1 MGSAALPLPRAYL
14 LHRRLAISSFHALH
28 FPSNSLGLKALLPA
42 QAMDNAESSDE
53 EGAARDAKRVVVAWW
68 KDDISGL
75 LASLAAFAPR
85 GSQISI
91 VCQEQP
97 EVRASPCA
105 CERPLSEEPASRHGN
120 PHLRDFKKNIAKGCA
135 PFVLCLLKCSWHAY

>member
-1 MGSAALPLPRAYL
+1 
-14 LHRRLAISSFHALH
+14 
-28 FPSNSLGLKALLPA
+28 
-42 QAMDNAESSDE
+42 MDNAESSDE

-85 GSQISI
+85 GSHISI

-97 EVRASPCA
+97 EVRAPPCA
-105 CERPLSEEPASRHGN
+105 SGRPLSADACVR
-120 PHLRDFKKNIAKGCA
+120 A
-135 PFVLCLLKCSWHAY
+135 

>member
-1 MGSAALPLPRAYL
+1 ML
-14 LHRRLAISSFHALH
+14 RLWASIFCDFLQCI
-28 FPSNSLGLKALLPA
+28 LKRWWLLPA
-42 QAMDNAESSDE
+42 QAMDMAESSDE

-85 GSQISI
+85 GSHISI

-97 EVRASPCA
+97 EVRATPGA
-105 CERPLSEEPASRHGN
+105 CDCPPSARAC
-120 PHLRDFKKNIAKGCA
+120 FQT
-135 PFVLCLLKCSWHAY
+135 

>member
-1 MGSAALPLPRAYL
+1 
-14 LHRRLAISSFHALH
+14 
-28 FPSNSLGLKALLPA
+28 
-42 QAMDNAESSDE
+42 MDNAESSDE

-97 EVRASPCA
+97 EVRGTSLCMRKP
-105 CERPLSEEPASRHGN
+105 PVSRSLL
-120 PHLRDFKKNIAKGCA
+120 PNIGSA
-135 PFVLCLLKCSWHAY
+135 P